1 MSYTAAMKILF
12 GTDGSPA
19 AHAALEAL
27 LARFPWFRDTPA
39 LTLVHVHPPIPYGVA
54 ARVVGKHTIEDF
66 YADESKAALADVRA
80 LLDARGVAYE
90 VVTRVG
96 EAAHEIVELA
106 RGGGYDCIALG
117 VHGHSMLA
125 VLVIGSV
132 AQKVVANA
140 TVPVLLLK

>member
-1 MSYTAAMKILF
+1 MRILF

-19 AHAALEAL
+19 SHTALEAL
-27 LARFPWFRDTPA
+27 VARCDWLRETPA
-39 LTLVHVHPPIPYGVA
+39 LTLVHVHPPIPYGMA
-54 ARVVGKHTIEDF
+54 ARVVGKHAVDEF
-66 YADESKAALADVRA
+66 YADESKAALADSRA
-80 LLDARGVAYE
+80 LLDARKIAYD

-96 EAAHEIVELA
+96 EPAGEILELA
-106 RGGGYDCIALG
+106 RAGGYDCIALG

-125 VLVIGSV
+125 VIVMGSV

>member
-1 MSYTAAMKILF
+1 VKILF

-19 AHAALEAL
+19 SSNALEAL
-27 LARFPWFRDTPA
+27 VARYDWLRDTPG
-39 LTLVHVHPPIPYGVA
+39 LTLVHVHPAIPYA
-54 ARVVGKHTIEDF
+54 MATRVVGKHAVDGF
-66 YADESKAALADVRA
+66 YADESKATLAASRA
-80 LLDARGVAYE
+80 FLDTRGIAYD

-96 EAAHEIVELA
+96 EPAREIVELA
-106 RGGGYDCIALG
+106 RAGGYDCIALG

-125 VLVIGSV
+125 VIVMGSV

>member
-1 MSYTAAMKILF
+1 MKILF

-19 AHAALEAL
+19 SLAALEAL
-27 LARFPWFRDTPA
+27 LGRYPWFRDTPA
-39 LTLVHVHPPIPYGVA
+39 LTLLHVHPPIPYGMA
-54 ARVVGKHTIEDF
+54 ARVVGKHTVDDF
-66 YADESKAALADVRA
+66 YADESKTALAEARG

-90 VVTRVG
+90 IATRVG
-96 EAAHEIVELA
+96 DPAGEVVELA
-106 RGGGYDCIALG
+106 RAGGYDCIALG

-125 VLVIGSV
+125 VLVMGSV